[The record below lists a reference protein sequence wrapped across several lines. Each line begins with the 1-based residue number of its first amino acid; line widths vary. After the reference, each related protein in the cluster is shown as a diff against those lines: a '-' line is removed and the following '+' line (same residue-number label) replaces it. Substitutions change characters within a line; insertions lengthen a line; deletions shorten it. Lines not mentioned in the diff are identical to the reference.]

1 MYVHVSFYT
10 YITVVFLLC
19 LSLNILMNADNI
31 SPFLFVTDLDNT
43 LVGDDSALLELNQQL
58 TKHRERY
65 HSKIVYA
72 TGRSLYLY
80 RLLAEAK
87 SLLPPDALITS
98 VGTEM
103 YFDQNQ
109 QQSDPKWSN
118 ILAQGWNR
126 EAIVEIASQFGQLQ
140 SQPKSEQNPF
150 KISYYLAEDVA
161 EKTITNLKVA
171 LMERGYEIKL
181 IYSAGQDLDLLPKNG
196 NKGLAVQFL
205 RQRWGI
211 SAEQTIVCGD
221 SGNDIS
227 MFQGEEKGLIVS
239 NAKPEL
245 IQWYETNSDKN
256 HHLAQSPCAGG
267 ILEGLKHFNFL

>member
-1 MYVHVSFYT
+1 M
-10 YITVVFLLC
+10 
-19 LSLNILMNADNI
+19 

-43 LVGDDSALLELNQQL
+43 LVGDDAALLELNQKL
-58 TKHRERY
+58 AAHRQQY

-87 SLLPPDALITS
+87 SLLPPDALITA

-103 YFDQNQ
+103 YFDQKESQ
-109 QQSDPKWSN
+109 YDREWAN

-126 EAIVEIASQFGQLQ
+126 QEILAIASQFTDLQLQ
-140 SQPKSEQNPF
+140 PNSEQNPF
-150 KISYYLAEDVA
+150 KISYYLVEAAAESTLA
-161 EKTITNLKVA
+161 KLRAALKQK
-171 LMERGYEIKL
+171 GFDIKL

-196 NKGLAVQFL
+196 DKGLAVQFL
-205 RQRWGI
+205 RSRWKI
-211 SAEQTIVCGD
+211 APEQTIVCGD

-227 MFQGEEKGLIVS
+227 MFEGQEKSLLVA

-245 IQWYETNSDKN
+245 LEWYAANQNEYNY
-256 HHLAQSPCAGG
+256 LAKADCAGG
-267 ILEGLKHFNFL
+267 IIEGLKHFGFI

>member
-1 MYVHVSFYT
+1 MYLKPNVA
-10 YITVVFLLC
+10 I
-19 LSLNILMNADNI
+19 LSLNIPMNVPSM

-43 LVGDDSALLELNQQL
+43 LVGDDKALAELNQHL
-58 TKHRERY
+58 AKHREKY
-65 HSKIVYA
+65 NSKIVYA

-87 SLLPPDALITS
+87 ALLPPDALITS

-109 QQSDPKWSN
+109 EQFDLEWAQ
-118 ILAQGWNR
+118 ILSQGWNR
-126 EAIVEIASQFGQLQ
+126 EEIVAIASQFDELQ
-140 SQPKSEQNPF
+140 SQPNSEQNPF

-161 EKTITNLKVA
+161 KKTITKLKSA
-171 LMERGYEIKL
+171 LSERGYGVKL

-196 NKGLAVQFL
+196 DKGLAVQFL
-205 RQRWGI
+205 RQKWNI
-211 SAEQTIVCGD
+211 TAEKTIVCGD

-227 MFQGEEKGLIVS
+227 MFQGQEKSLIVG

-245 IQWYETNSDKN
+245 LQWYKVNKN
-256 HHLAQSPCAGG
+256 DTLYLAQSTCAGG
-267 ILEGLKHFNFL
+267 ILEGLKYFSLL

>member
-1 MYVHVSFYT
+1 
-10 YITVVFLLC
+10 
-19 LSLNILMNADNI
+19 MNASNM

-43 LVGDDSALLELNQQL
+43 LVGDDSALIELNRQL
-58 TKHRERY
+58 TNHREQY
-65 HSKIVYA
+65 SSKIVYA

-87 SLLPPDALITS
+87 SLLPPDALITA

-103 YFDQNQ
+103 YFDPEHEQH
-109 QQSDPKWSN
+109 DPEWADV
-118 ILAQGWNR
+118 LAQGWNR
-126 EAIVEIASQFGQLQ
+126 EAIVAIASQFEQLQ

-150 KISYYLAEDVA
+150 KISYYLAEAVA
-161 EKTITNLKVA
+161 EETIAKLKTALK
-171 LMERGYEIKL
+171 EQGYEIKL

-196 NKGLAVQFL
+196 DKGLAVQFL
-205 RQRWGI
+205 RQKWGI
-211 SAEQTIVCGD
+211 SPEKTIVCGD

-245 IQWYETNSDKN
+245 LQWYQDNSTNN
-256 HHLAQSPCAGG
+256 HYLAQSPCAAG
-267 ILEGLKHFNFL
+267 ILEGLKHFKLL